1 MKLNEN
7 GDFCLLYVEPED
19 EKLSLFETISAQTK
33 PVVLMLPLAAGQPR
47 SRLFQR
53 PEDFSDLK
61 HVRRQ
66 SGVSVTFL
74 TSGSEFLALM
84 AARYGFPA
92 YSSIDVFAEALAHG
106 QRSEREES
114 ETRGNLYAQRRARTG
129 PLTPSAQVAMIRRSM
144 PTGPLNMRAGGS
156 SWPVQEKSTPR
167 AEYPAPASGVSA
179 TPLNA
184 PADIAFL
191 PPPERGPRPGER
203 ETPLPR
209 TRVSGPLAASL
220 PGNEFPK
227 AVENGSLHPSEI
239 PRRRSAR
246 QTMEEPHT
254 HHPGWEPEDHMFD
267 LAGHSTVDRPQ
278 APKGS
283 APRSLADMPT
293 HVPQAPPAAR
303 TRADTSMHVPQ
314 TPLAPRSTPVA
325 PVHPPEPKVA
335 GQRRGLS
342 PVLIILSLLILAGAG
357 LGSFVAIS
365 RSTPPTPPVVAK
377 QVGSINFLS
386 SEQLNQNTSQGID
399 DQVQITLHN
408 LSSPAPGKSY
418 YAWLLGDKDQ
428 SESQSILLGKLNVV
442 NGSVSLFYPGDASH
456 TNLLQITSRF
466 LITEE
471 DSNVTPLMPSPDTST
486 WRYYGEIPSIPD
498 PNDPHHYAFL
508 NHLRHLLAD
517 EPILDELELPGGLN
531 NWFTRN
537 TEELLE
543 WTSSARDQWQNTR
556 NLTFVRDEGIQI
568 LSYLDGMSFVV
579 QDLPPA
585 SANIQVTLDTHLAA
599 LGLLNVRGPNQEPP
613 SYMDQIVYHLNG
625 LINAPGA
632 TASVRATAADILPAL
647 SNVNT
652 WLQTLRSDDKKLLA
666 MTNAQMGQPAALS
679 LLDDMVLQASNAYT
693 GTTDPSTGQSQPGV
707 VWLHQKLQSMAIITV
722 STYVSGSAV
731 PEIGPSSQNASSFLL
746 RLSAV
751 WQDLKEW
758 L

>member
-167 AEYPAPASGVSA
+167 AEYPAPTSGVSA

-209 TRVSGPLAASL
+209 TRVSGPLATSL
-220 PGNEFPK
+220 PGSEFPK

-239 PRRRSAR
+239 PRRRSAW

-278 APKGS
+278 VPRGP

-293 HVPQAPPAAR
+293 QVPQAPPAAR
-303 TRADTSMHVPQ
+303 IRADTSVQVPQ
-314 TPLAPRSTPVA
+314 TPPVPRSLADMPTQVPQAPPAARIRADTSVQVPQTPPVPRSTPAA

-342 PVLIILSLLILAGAG
+342 PVLIILSLLTLAGA
-357 LGSFVAIS
+357 
-365 RSTPPTPPVVAK
+365 
-377 QVGSINFLS
+377 
-386 SEQLNQNTSQGID
+386 
-399 DQVQITLHN
+399 
-408 LSSPAPGKSY
+408 
-418 YAWLLGDKDQ
+418 
-428 SESQSILLGKLNVV
+428 
-442 NGSVSLFYPGDASH
+442 
-456 TNLLQITSRF
+456 
-466 LITEE
+466 
-471 DSNVTPLMPSPDTST
+471 
-486 WRYYGEIPSIPD
+486 
-498 PNDPHHYAFL
+498 
-508 NHLRHLLAD
+508 
-517 EPILDELELPGGLN
+517 
-531 NWFTRN
+531 
-537 TEELLE
+537 
-543 WTSSARDQWQNTR
+543 
-556 NLTFVRDEGIQI
+556 
-568 LSYLDGMSFVV
+568 
-579 QDLPPA
+579 
-585 SANIQVTLDTHLAA
+585 
-599 LGLLNVRGPNQEPP
+599 
-613 SYMDQIVYHLNG
+613 
-625 LINAPGA
+625 
-632 TASVRATAADILPAL
+632 
-647 SNVNT
+647 
-652 WLQTLRSDDKKLLA
+652 
-666 MTNAQMGQPAALS
+666 
-679 LLDDMVLQASNAYT
+679 
-693 GTTDPSTGQSQPGV
+693 
-707 VWLHQKLQSMAIITV
+707 
-722 STYVSGSAV
+722 
-731 PEIGPSSQNASSFLL
+731 
-746 RLSAV
+746 
-751 WQDLKEW
+751 
-758 L
+758 